1 MGMNIFK
8 KKKSLTTDSIRESF
22 DNLPAGICFFDPNG
36 FVKLCNRT
44 MHRLSYDLSGHD
56 VQYLAEFEATLKN
69 PGSKCTRPKDG
80 KYYFMADGTVWL
92 FVRNEIVGARGSKYT
107 EYVAS
112 EVSELCKRL
121 DELSTDN
128 KKMLEISG
136 EIKKM
141 SANVL
146 TVTREEETLSMKMR
160 VHDEMGRSLTAARR
174 LLQQGVLLERDNP
187 VIESWKKTTE
197 ILKRGNEEPE
207 RKDMLEELRDACS
220 GMINIHLKGSLPEK
234 EETAYLIVVAI
245 RECITNAMRYAN
257 ATELYVNVEKSE
269 NKTIARITNNGNPP
283 KGWIS
288 EGGGLSSLRRKIERA
303 GGLMEIRSLPTFELT
318 VILPCEEDMLSRQ
331 LLT

>member
-1 MGMNIFK
+1 MRFK
-8 KKKSLTTDSIRESF
+8 KKNTLTPDSIRESF
-22 DNLPAGICFFDPNG
+22 DNLPTGICFFDSNG
-36 FVKLCNRT
+36 FLKLCNRT
-44 MHRLSYDLSGHD
+44 MHRISYDLSGHD
-56 VQYLAEFEATLKN
+56 VQYLKEFEDTLKN

-92 FVRNEIVGARGSKYT
+92 FVKNEISASGGAKYT
-107 EYVAS
+107 EFIAS
-112 EVSELCKRL
+112 EVSELCKKL
-121 DELSTDN
+121 DELGNDN

-160 VHDEMGRSLTAARR
+160 VHDEMGRSLTAARK
-174 LLQQGVLLERDNP
+174 LLQQGVLLEKDNP
-187 VIESWKKTTE
+187 VIESWKRAAE

-207 RKDMLEELRDACS
+207 KKDMLDELREACK

-234 EETAYLIVVAI
+234 EGTAYLIVVAI

-257 ATELYVNVEKSE
+257 ATELYVNAEKEDNRSIV
-269 NKTIARITNNGNPP
+269 KITNNGEPP
-283 KGWIS
+283 KGWIN

-303 GGLMEIRSLPTFELT
+303 GGLMEIRSQPVFELT
-318 VILPCEEDMLSRQ
+318 VILPCDEFSRFI
-331 LLT
+331 